1 MNKRG
6 IIIVIVVVVV
16 IVIGAGIYYWNS
28 LRAGNNFASLP
39 ATGTAGSTATP
50 GSGTVSNANASATIQ
65 SLPSNVV
72 VPTQNASSVPAGVA
86 APSIVTSGSP
96 SGSTSYRS
104 FSINISG
111 GAYTPNTVIVNQGDT
126 VHISLTAVDGGY
138 DFTQPN
144 YGLSLAISKGQSK
157 VVQFDAD
164 TAGKFTFYC
173 ASCGGPAK
181 GPTGYIEV
189 VVK

>member
-1 MNKRG
+1 MSKKEIL
-6 IIIVIVVVVV
+6 IIAVAVVVVV
-16 IVIGAGIYYWNS
+16 AGVGIYYWSGGNKTGS
-28 LRAGNNFASLP
+28 SALVPVAGTTGSAG
-39 ATGTAGSTATP
+39 TGTVTS
-50 GSGTVSNANASATIQ
+50 ASATIQ
-65 SLPSNVV
+65 LVPSNVV
-72 VPTQNASSVPAGVA
+72 VPVQNASSVPAGVA
-86 APSIVTSGSP
+86 APTIVTPGSP
-96 SGSTSYRS
+96 SGSTKYRS

-126 VHISLTAVDGGY
+126 VHISLTAVGGSY

-144 YGLSLAISKGQSK
+144 YGLSLTIPEGQTK
-157 VVQFDAD
+157 PVQFDAD

-189 VVK
+189 VAK